1 MLASQIN
8 LISARGMMVALFALI
23 AFCASGCDRFKAE
36 EKTPTSTE
44 RLLVISKQYNEIT
57 FALGAQQNVVGVDLS
72 STFPPEIK
80 KLPTVGYHRALSIEA
95 ILAMKP
101 SLVLHDN
108 NIGPDHVVKQLEDLK
123 IPMKVF
129 DTKAEDIDSLQQLT
143 LEMGQYFHQE
153 ARAKEINQRLAA
165 DMQVALDRN
174 QSFKDKPKVLVIHFG
189 RASNVYLV
197 MTKKNVAGKMI
208 AWAGGEMAVEDV
220 KGMKQL
226 SAEVIA
232 AADPDIILVTDYGYD
247 QLGSIQKIIELP
259 GVAATRAAKSE
270 RIYRVEES
278 DLAYL
283 GPRTGKNVQALQ
295 QLIHSTK

>member
-1 MLASQIN
+1 MLVTQNN
-8 LISARGMMVALFALI
+8 LIFARGVLFSLI
-23 AFCASGCDRFKAE
+23 AFFVLCGSGCERFKTE
-36 EKTPTSTE
+36 EKKQANSE
-44 RLLVISKQYNEIT
+44 RLLVISKQYNEII
-57 FALGAQQNVVGVDLS
+57 FALGAQRDVVGVDLS

-108 NIGPDHVVKQLEDLK
+108 NIGPEHVVKQLEDLK

-129 DTKAEDIDSLQQLT
+129 DTKAEDIESLQQLT
-143 LEMGQYFHQE
+143 LEMGKYFHQE
-153 ARAKEINQRLAA
+153 ARAKEINQQLSA
-165 DMQVALDRN
+165 DMQVALARN

-232 AADPDIILVTDYGYD
+232 AADPDVILVTDYGYD
-247 QLGSIQKIIELP
+247 QLGSVQKITELP

-295 QLIHSTK
+295 QLIHSAK